1 MGYIFILILILLL
14 KKMNLRSV
22 LLFFLLSTNLLV
34 FAQKSSYFD
43 ENLEREYKNINKITL
58 QNPTKGLEA
67 SKKLIEIA
75 KKKKNPYYE
84 LVGMSLVDYVYK
96 NNVDYKKLL
105 VSSNLTIAKSVEIR
119 DFRREIEAHASKSW
133 ALMHLGM
140 LPEAKKILDDTQ
152 EIFKE
157 LSSDNDDDVEVMGV
171 FMAAYAEFYNLQEK
185 DAESIKKDHVALDY
199 FLKIKNNDNRNMHL
213 IDTYSNMGLSYSYTQ
228 KTDSA
233 YFYLQ
238 AAKDLIPITKSYS
251 KKSENII
258 YFGLGSGYNTQKKH
272 KEAIPYLMKSLEISK
287 QNGYEDIYVE
297 SLNQLSISFKTSNNK
312 DNLYYKKYLLAKE
325 ESENKNKLQSEE
337 IKKIQN
343 ENSGFLERN
352 TTGILIGVTMLLVTI
367 FSYVFLQRKKNNTSE
382 REKNII
388 SETVKE
394 QSLEITE
401 LRTNMNNGVDEVLL
415 MAKNND
421 PSFLRRF
428 SEVHPE
434 VYFGLQKKY
443 PELSESQFK
452 ILALSYLGFSTKDI
466 ASNTNTSPRTV
477 QTHKYNI
484 RKIIDISPDEDFI
497 KWVQRF

>member
-1 MGYIFILILILLL
+1 
-14 KKMNLRSV
+14 MNLKCI
-22 LLFFLLSTNLLV
+22 LLFFLLFTNLSV

-67 SKKLIEIA
+67 SKKLIELA

-84 LVGMSLVDYVYK
+84 LVGMSLLDYVYK

-105 VSSNLTIAKSVEIR
+105 VSSDLTIAKSVEIR
-119 DFRREIEAHASKSW
+119 DFRREIEAYASKSW

-140 LPEAKKILDDTQ
+140 LPEAKKILDNTQ
-152 EIFKE
+152 KIFKE

-185 DAESIKKDHVALDY
+185 DAESIKKDHAALDY

-272 KEAIPYLMKSLEISK
+272 KEAIPYLMKSLEISNK
-287 QNGYEDIYVE
+287 NGYEDIYVE

-325 ESENKNKLQSEE
+325 EYENKNKLKSEE
-337 IKKIQN
+337 IDTIK
-343 ENSGFLERN
+343 ENNLSFFDRNKTMIFFSIVISALSFVIITLFL
-352 TTGILIGVTMLLVTI
+352 
-367 FSYVFLQRKKNNTSE
+367 SKKNKSTEKKYQEAAQIVEEKSE
-382 REKNII
+382 EITGLKSKVNDNHGEVLQLAKDNSPFFLKRFAEIYDKVYNGL
-388 SETVKE
+388 VKE
-394 QSLEITE
+394 
-401 LRTNMNNGVDEVLL
+401 
-415 MAKNND
+415 
-421 PSFLRRF
+421 
-428 SEVHPE
+428 
-434 VYFGLQKKY
+434 Y
-443 PELSESQFK
+443 PELSDTQLK
-452 ILALSYLGFSTKDI
+452 ILLLSYLNFSTKDI
-466 ASNTNTSPRTV
+466 AASTNTSPRTV

-484 RKIIDISPDEDFI
+484 RKVINILPDEDFI
-497 KWVQRF
+497 KWVRDFENTL